1 MSFAANSLITRHVV
15 AARLMDPGLLSAAR
29 FIAGAVALVAIA
41 FARRDRP
48 RLRVGR
54 ANVMPAAWLGVYA
67 LCISYGYHYIGAA
80 AGTFVF
86 YTAVLLTLVA
96 HDVATGTGVQASRVV
111 GVVVALSGIAVL
123 ALGSDGRVTA
133 LGVLLLAVTG
143 VSWGLYTVAGRSGGD
158 PRVATTGNFVV
169 VAAVVVAPATVG
181 AAIGLRLTF
190 AGVVWAVVMGAL
202 TTALAYVA
210 WYACQRLDDRDR
222 GRYGSARGP
231 RADRDRRRRVARR
244 AGVGDVARR
253 RRARGDRPL
262 AGQTGHSARARLAPV
277 SHTVEAELVANVL
290 EVCVE
295 VGSVVAAEDPVVLLE
310 SMKMEIPVLAEVA
323 GVVIDIR
330 VAQGDVVNDG
340 DPLAIIAPA

>member
-1 MSFAANSLITRHVV
+1 MTVAPEPARRRAPSLRLLLPFVLVSFAANSLITRHVV

-133 LGVLLLAVTG
+133 LGVLLLAGTG

-169 VAAVVVAPATVG
+169 VAAVVVAPAAVG
-181 AAIGLRLTF
+181 AAVGLRLTV

-210 WYACQRLDDRDR
+210 WYACQRSMTGTAAGTAQLAVPVLTAI
-222 GRYGSARGP
+222 GA
-231 RADRDRRRRVARR
+231 VALL
-244 AGVGDVARR
+244 GE
-253 RRARGDRPL
+253 
-262 AGQTGHSARARLAPV
+262 QV
-277 SHTVEAELVANVL
+277 SVTLLVAAVL
-290 EVCVE
+290 
-295 VGSVVAAEDPVVLLE
+295 VATGLWLGRPGTRPVRD
-310 SMKMEIPVLAEVA
+310 SHP
-323 GVVIDIR
+323 
-330 VAQGDVVNDG
+330 
-340 DPLAIIAPA
+340 